1 MRRDEM
7 SETEQKKVEYPKP
20 TYAWGLV
27 ALLTI
32 AYVSSFIDRYILGLL
47 IDPIKET
54 TGASDTQMGFLSSAF
69 TFCYALIALPLGFL
83 VDRKSRTKIVAI
95 GIFLWSAA
103 TVWSGLAK
111 NFVQLFAAR
120 MAVGVGEAVLSPS
133 AFSMIGDS
141 FPKEKRGLPIAVYS
155 MALVIGASVANLIS
169 SGVLT
174 WARSVG
180 QISMP
185 VFGEI
190 ETWQFIFII
199 VGLPGFLLAL
209 IFFFLRDPPRVE
221 SSPREG
227 AKLTDAVVFIWE
239 KAPTFFTFV
248 SVFTCMVAVAY
259 GGFFN
264 APLFDRTWGWDPAKY
279 ALWNGLSILAVSP
292 LTFIIFGKLSDRWVG
307 MGIKDAPLKI
317 AVAGLFVMIPPAV
330 IGPLLPNAYAA
341 FFVLLLSN
349 VGIGMISVTGVNA
362 LLNIVPGDIR
372 GFVVAV
378 YYMCISL
385 IGGSVS
391 PPLIGWLNDAFFA
404 GEGLRYAMAIYP
416 AVFGVPVILLSPLTL
431 RFYKKELMRAEQQN
445 A

>member
-1 MRRDEM
+1 M